1 MFEKKT
7 ATLVM
12 NEKISKRDE
21 LPPSLKEAK
30 EKHIHHLN
38 SILTNS
44 TRKADL
50 PIKIS
55 ESNLTENSDEM
66 NPDPGPTMRIMTSSR
81 LELEEDTTKLSVES
95 TCSVKSYRYSS
106 NKR

>member
-1 MFEKKT
+1 MPPYQAEIRTEK
-7 ATLVM
+7 
-12 NEKISKRDE
+12 E
-21 LPPSLKEAK
+21 SLKEAK
-30 EKHIHHLN
+30 EKQIPHLK

-95 TCSVKSYRYSS
+95 TRSVESDNKFY

>member
-1 MFEKKT
+1 MRRYQRERYQAEIRTENK
-7 ATLVM
+7 
-12 NEKISKRDE
+12 
-21 LPPSLKEAK
+21 SLKEAK
-30 EKHIHHLN
+30 EKHIPHSK
-38 SILTNS
+38 SILTSS

-50 PIKIS
+50 PINIS

-81 LELEEDTTKLSVES
+81 LEVEEDTTKLSVES
-95 TCSVKSYRYSS
+95 TCSVESY